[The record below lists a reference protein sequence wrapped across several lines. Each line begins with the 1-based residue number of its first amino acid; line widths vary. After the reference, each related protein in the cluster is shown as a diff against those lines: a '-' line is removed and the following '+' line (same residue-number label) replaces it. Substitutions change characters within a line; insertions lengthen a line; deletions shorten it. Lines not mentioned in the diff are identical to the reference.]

1 MTDATAPVLQV
12 EDLRTHFFTQD
23 GITRAVDG
31 VSFQVRPGET
41 LGIVGESGC
50 GKSVTALSILRL
62 LPARLGRTV
71 GGSVRFDGREL
82 LSLEEGEMREIRGNR
97 IAMIFQEPMT
107 SLNPVLTVGYQI
119 AESLVR
125 HQAMGRADAEARA
138 VEMLALVGIAEPARR
153 VREYPHQLSGGMRQ
167 RVMIAM
173 ALACNPRL
181 LIADEPTTALDV
193 TIQAQILD
201 LMRDLKSKVGAAIML
216 ITHDLGVVAEMAERV
231 VVMYAGRKV
240 EEAPVEELFARPLH
254 PYTRG
259 LLGSMP
265 RLGAS
270 AQGDTPERLSE
281 IAGVVP
287 SLRDAI
293 PGCAFAPRCALA
305 TERCRASVPAL
316 EEMGPRHVVAC
327 FEAGRAAP

>member
-12 EDLRTHFFTQD
+12 DDLRTHFFTQD

>member
-12 EDLRTHFFTQD
+12 DDLRTHFFTKD

-31 VSFQVRPGET
+31 VSFQVKPGET

-107 SLNPVLTVGYQI
+107 SLNPVLTIGDQI
-119 AESLVR
+119 AEAVVI
-125 HQAMGRADAEARA
+125 HQRKSRAEAMARA
-138 VEMLALVGIAEPARR
+138 VEMLRLVRIPDPERR
-153 VREYPHQLSGGMRQ
+153 VLDYPHQFSGGMRQ
-167 RVMIAM
+167 RAMIAM
-173 ALACNPRL
+173 ALSCNPRL

-193 TIQAQILD
+193 TIQAQILK
-201 LMRDLKSKVGAAIML
+201 LMVELKSEIGAAIML
-216 ITHDLGVVAEMAERV
+216 ITHDLGVVAETCQRV
-231 VVMYAGRKV
+231 IVMYAGRVV
-240 EEAPVEELFARPLH
+240 EEADIYELFDRPLH

-259 LLGSMP
+259 LMASIP
-265 RLGAS
+265 RLKKEGAR
-270 AQGDTPERLSE
+270 RLSE
-281 IAGVVP
+281 IPGIVP
-287 SLRDAI
+287 NLREPI
-293 PGCAFAPRCALA
+293 LGCAFAPRCPVA
-305 TERCRASVPAL
+305 TERCRHEAPTL
-316 EEMGPRHVVAC
+316 ESKGADHRVAC
-327 FEAGRAAP
+327 FVAEGAGA